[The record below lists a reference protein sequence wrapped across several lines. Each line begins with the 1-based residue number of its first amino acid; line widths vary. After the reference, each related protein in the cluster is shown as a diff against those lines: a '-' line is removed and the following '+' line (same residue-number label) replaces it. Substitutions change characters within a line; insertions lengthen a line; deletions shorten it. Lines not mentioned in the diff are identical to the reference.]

1 MKSYPFVRS
10 GEAILNSVYRLTGD
24 LVGIINRGKY
34 RGQLQIGTNE
44 RDCYEEGMN
53 KSSARG
59 ERKEREV
66 VIDGGKE
73 KESIIYCANI
83 HLES

>member
-59 ERKEREV
+59 GEKGEGGGNRWWKREGV
-66 VIDGGKE
+66 HYILRE
-73 KESIIYCANI
+73 YS
-83 HLES
+83 S

>member
-10 GEAILNSVYRLTGD
+10 GKAILNSVYRLTGD

-53 KSSARG
+53 KSSVMGGR
-59 ERKEREV
+59 V

>member
-53 KSSARG
+53 KSSVMG
-59 ERKEREV
+59 EGGNRWWKREGV
-66 VIDGGKE
+66 HYILRE
-73 KESIIYCANI
+73 YS
-83 HLES
+83 S